1 MLLIPWFKTPDLS
14 NIPSRKLATLQ
25 QATGS
30 YINTGIVIAQ
40 GLLLIPLYL
49 YYIGAHTYGIWL
61 ASGGMLGILGL
72 VNFGIGSL
80 IIQRISRSYACQDMA
95 KVVAYFVNGSLIYLG
110 IILIYAL
117 VGWTASIWISTILN
131 VTGEEAELLKNCF
144 QVAVLAMVLGIF
156 NECMRSFAQALLRP
170 IIPMLGMA
178 VGRVLGIGVT
188 VWMLFYNFGLWAIP
202 AGLLVAEGVIFIFN
216 VLYTFLLLRK
226 LTERMSFDKC
236 ILREYLQTSPALLM
250 SRMGDTL
257 SQESEPLLIT
267 IFLSPEVTTAYMVT
281 RRAADIVFRMLNV
294 IVGSTMGPFSHLAGS
309 SDIEAIRKVVK
320 KLFFISFSAGAIGL
334 ASYVGANHIFVP
346 LWTGELFILDQNIV
360 IFIAL
365 GFFARS
371 LRGLLGQML
380 YGLGDFS
387 YTSIVVLL
395 EGVIRIAMSLG
406 LLSIFGIIG
415 VPLAFVLSCLVAM
428 LVLAVRLKNKL
439 MMDFNLSVIIR
450 FLFSGS
456 VLFGIAMVLPQMEL
470 SVDSWSG
477 FVLYLLTLL
486 ASVITTYM
494 LMNWTRCCNI
504 YRSIV
509 K

>member
-1 MLLIPWFKTPDLS
+1 M
-14 NIPSRKLATLQ
+14 
-25 QATGS
+25 
-30 YINTGIVIAQ
+30 
-40 GLLLIPLYL
+40 
-49 YYIGAHTYGIWL
+49 
-61 ASGGMLGILGL
+61 
-72 VNFGIGSL
+72 
-80 IIQRISRSYACQDMA
+80 
-95 KVVAYFVNGSLIYLG
+95 
-110 IILIYAL
+110 
-117 VGWTASIWISTILN
+117 
-131 VTGEEAELLKNCF
+131 
-144 QVAVLAMVLGIF
+144 
-156 NECMRSFAQALLRP
+156 
-170 IIPMLGMA
+170 
-178 VGRVLGIGVT
+178 
-188 VWMLFYNFGLWAIP
+188 
-202 AGLLVAEGVIFIFN
+202 
-216 VLYTFLLLRK
+216 
-226 LTERMSFDKC
+226 
-236 ILREYLQTSPALLM
+236 
-250 SRMGDTL
+250 
-257 SQESEPLLIT
+257 
-267 IFLSPEVTTAYMVT
+267 
-281 RRAADIVFRMLNV
+281 
-294 IVGSTMGPFSHLAGS
+294 
-309 SDIEAIRKVVK
+309 
-320 KLFFISFSAGAIGL
+320 
-334 ASYVGANHIFVP
+334 GANHIFVP
-346 LWTGELFILDQNIV
+346 LWIGELFILDQNIV